1 MGWRGGFASGLPKG
15 ARAAASVAMPHHP
28 TLTAILSLA
37 AIAIAASAPRL
48 SAADY
53 FVYYG
58 SSNVG
63 AGNGISLGHF
73 DSDTGVLSAPVLAA
87 QAEAPSFLT
96 MSADGKHLY
105 AVWEKAAQ
113 VAAYAIDGQTG
124 ALTLLNKVGCGGVG
138 PCYISLDQTGH
149 FALVANYDSG
159 SVAVLAIKPDG
170 SLGDQTGFDQ
180 HAGKSVD
187 PARQEGPHA
196 HCVITDPT
204 DKFVLCT
211 DLGVDKIYV
220 YKFDSA
226 TGKITPNAP
235 AFGTVKPGSGP
246 RHVKFHPS
254 GKVLYCV
261 NEMGGTITAFNWDA
275 ESGAMTE
282 FQNISTLPADF
293 KEFNK
298 DAEIM
303 FDPSGSFL
311 YASARGHDAIAVFAI
326 NTKTFALSLVQD
338 IPSGG
343 KTPRYFGFDPTG
355 KWIISGHQDS
365 NNVQVFRVDG
375 STGKL
380 TPQGSPIAAPAP
392 ICMLFLPA
400 PAAK

>member
-1 MGWRGGFASGLPKG
+1 
-15 ARAAASVAMPHHP
+15 
-28 TLTAILSLA
+28 
-37 AIAIAASAPRL
+37 
-48 SAADY
+48 
-53 FVYYG
+53 
-58 SSNVG
+58 
-63 AGNGISLGHF
+63 
-73 DSDTGVLSAPVLAA
+73 
-87 QAEAPSFLT
+87 
-96 MSADGKHLY
+96 
-105 AVWEKAAQ
+105 
-113 VAAYAIDGQTG
+113 
-124 ALTLLNKVGCGGVG
+124 
-138 PCYISLDQTGH
+138 
-149 FALVANYDSG
+149 
-159 SVAVLAIKPDG
+159 
-170 SLGDQTGFDQ
+170 
-180 HAGKSVD
+180 
-187 PARQEGPHA
+187 
-196 HCVITDPT
+196 
-204 DKFVLCT
+204 
-211 DLGVDKIYV
+211 
-220 YKFDSA
+220 
-226 TGKITPNAP
+226 
-235 AFGTVKPGSGP
+235 
-246 RHVKFHPS
+246 
-254 GKVLYCV
+254 
-261 NEMGGTITAFNWDA
+261 MGGTITAFNWDA

-380 TPQGSPIAAPAP
+380 TPQGGPISAPAP